1 MEGVHMSQNKISKR
15 GYSTLQLILASFAFG
30 SIMVFWTIY
39 NSYVPLI
46 LDEKLGDLGSIT
58 LSAATISTLI
68 GFIMAIDNFF
78 GLIFQPLFGKKSDY
92 MRSRYGKR
100 MPYVIV
106 GIVLCSILFVLI
118 PVTGRISGVTGIL
131 AMMVVIIAFNFIMST
146 WRAPCVAIMPDIVPA
161 EYQSEGNAVVN
172 MVSAVFTIVAS
183 ASAGILGFFGFREAI
198 DGGFILYF
206 RYQ

>member
-118 PVTGRISGVTGIL
+118 PVMGRISGVTGIL

-183 ASAGILGFFGFREAI
+183 ASAGILGVFGFREAI

>member
-78 GLIFQPLFGKKSDY
+78 GLIFQPLFGKNPIICVVAMESVCHMLLLELY
-92 MRSRYGKR
+92 
-100 MPYVIV
+100 YVLSFLCLFRLWEELV
-106 GIVLCSILFVLI
+106 G
-118 PVTGRISGVTGIL
+118 
-131 AMMVVIIAFNFIMST
+131 
-146 WRAPCVAIMPDIVPA
+146 
-161 EYQSEGNAVVN
+161 
-172 MVSAVFTIVAS
+172 
-183 ASAGILGFFGFREAI
+183 
-198 DGGFILYF
+198 
-206 RYQ
+206 